1 MKEAYYII
9 LGWSLG
15 VISMLV
21 SKWIQAKED
30 EQKKEID
37 IISDNLKFL
46 FSTKQVYNNFRTDKL
61 VYEKMRNEYPE
72 RSSELET
79 KMYENFDKNLKEDF
93 FPQLMFQSFQLKRLK
108 DKSFW
113 KDFQKIMSGYEELG
127 QVIMA
132 QEKEEIISSINSKI
146 MNLKKKYIEKCQ
158 IKSNI

>member
-1 MKEAYYII
+1 MKEAYFIFI
-9 LGWSLG
+9 GWLLGLL
-15 VISMLV
+15 SMFV
-21 SKWIQAKED
+21 MKWIQAKE
-30 EQKKEID
+30 EERKKEID

-61 VYEKMRNEYPE
+61 VYEKMRSEYPE
-72 RSSELET
+72 RAPELET
-79 KMYENFDKNLKEDF
+79 KMYENFDKVLQEDF

-113 KDFQKIMSGYEELG
+113 KDFEKIMSGFEELG

-132 QEKEEIISSINSKI
+132 QEKEEIISHKNSKI
-146 MNLKKKYIEKCQ
+146 MDLKKRYIEKCQ